1 MGAQHYIYNLCF
13 IVREAY
19 GFSDP
24 YFEAEWLLIVTWD
37 KVKAFGS
44 GTSSP
49 VSISLSVTTTL
60 L

>member
-1 MGAQHYIYNLCF
+1 MGAQQYIYNLCF